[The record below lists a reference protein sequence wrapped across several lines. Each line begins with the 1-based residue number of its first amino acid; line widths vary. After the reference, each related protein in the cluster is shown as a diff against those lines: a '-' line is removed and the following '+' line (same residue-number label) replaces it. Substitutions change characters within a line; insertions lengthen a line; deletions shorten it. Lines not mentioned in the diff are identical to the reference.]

1 MLRPIFLAA
10 VLIYAVPANA
20 KGDIGAGRQLA
31 EASCSACHVVGT
43 TGQGSDIAPSF
54 ASIAKARK
62 GDLSWTRSWL
72 MAAHPPMKGID
83 LTRQQI
89 DDVVAY
95 LRSLASD

>member
-1 MLRPIFLAA
+1 MSRPTFLAA
-10 VLIYAVPANA
+10 LLIYAVPAYA
-20 KGDIGAGRQLA
+20 GGDIDAGRQLA
-31 EASCSACHVVGT
+31 EASCSACHAVSP
-43 TGQGSDIAPSF
+43 TGPGNDIAPSF
-54 ASIAKARK
+54 VSIAKARR

-72 MAAHPPMKGID
+72 MAPHPPMKGID